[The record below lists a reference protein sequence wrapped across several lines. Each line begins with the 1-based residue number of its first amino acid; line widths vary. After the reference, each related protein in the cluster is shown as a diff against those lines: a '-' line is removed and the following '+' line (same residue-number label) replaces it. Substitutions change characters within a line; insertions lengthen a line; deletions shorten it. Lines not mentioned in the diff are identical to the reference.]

1 MGTRLLFDVE
11 ITRSKRMADG
21 STCSEL
27 LIPEVEAMVSQK
39 SSGQER
45 IIISG

>member
-27 LIPEVEAMVSQK
+27 LVPEAEFTVSQT
-39 SSGQER
+39 SSGRER
-45 IIISG
+45 IIISI